1 MVGGPLIVAGEDST
15 QDIQI
20 GVVSWSMPAG
30 CATKVFPIVSL
41 MQTSNCALVDNSC
54 SISVKW

>member
-1 MVGGPLIVAGEDST
+1 MVGGPLIVVGEDST

-30 CATKVFPIVSL
+30 CATKVFPVVSL
-41 MQTSNCALVDNSC
+41 MRISNCPYGQ
-54 SISVKW
+54 

>member
-1 MVGGPLIVAGEDST
+1 MGDDSK

-30 CATKVFPIVSL
+30 CATKVFPVVSIDHFFVNL
-41 MQTSNCALVDNSC
+41 L
-54 SISVKW
+54 ILL